1 MYAKCGSLERAKEVF
16 YQMLTKDIVS
26 FSAMVMD
33 LAINS
38 EEDEA
43 LRLFS
48 KSQEF
53 SLQPNAGTFLGALCA
68 WGHSGLSEEGR
79 QIFSGIT
86 LRFSVYPKLE
96 HYACYIDILARVGLL
111 EEALEVV
118 KSMPLEPNNFV
129 WGALLGGCLLHSR
142 VDVAQYVSNRLA
154 QVGTENSRGFV
165 MLANTLAFDHRWG
178 DVF

>member
-1 MYAKCGSLERAKEVF
+1 MYANCGSLERAKEVF

-26 FSAMVMD
+26 FSAMVMG

-48 KSQEF
+48 V
-53 SLQPNAGTFLGALCA
+53 PYV
-68 WGHSGLSEEGR
+68 
-79 QIFSGIT
+79 
-86 LRFSVYPKLE
+86 FSVYPKLE

-154 QVGTENSRGFV
+154 QVDTENSRGFV